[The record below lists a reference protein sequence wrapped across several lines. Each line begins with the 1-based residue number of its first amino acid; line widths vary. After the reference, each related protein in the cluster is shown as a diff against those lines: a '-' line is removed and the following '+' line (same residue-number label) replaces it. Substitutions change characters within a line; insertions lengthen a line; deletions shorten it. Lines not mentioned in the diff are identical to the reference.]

1 MSSSQDGVSDAEY
14 SLTLESDDSR
24 RESGDSQTTPPRK
37 KVSDYS
43 FVILHL
49 YRSIVTES
57 I

>member
-14 SLTLESDDSR
+14 SLESDDSR